1 MPCPTGNLSRDWGQV
16 DFALLT
22 ALPCPRLYPTIR
34 THVRDQQNPRHIFPG
49 NHAPQG
55 GRRRLPG
62 QLPPGKG
69 TAALITFIETRL
81 FTRKVGDYLSVEEY
95 RALQWELATRPDIG
109 DIIPASGGVRK
120 VRWAGKGRGKRGG
133 LRIIYYWRT
142 THGQILLLTLYAK
155 NETADITAEQLDL
168 ILREVNS

>member
-1 MPCPTGNLSRDWGQV
+1 
-16 DFALLT
+16 
-22 ALPCPRLYPTIR
+22 
-34 THVRDQQNPRHIFPG
+34 
-49 NHAPQG
+49 
-55 GRRRLPG
+55 
-62 QLPPGKG
+62 
-69 TAALITFIETRL
+69 LITFIETRL

-142 THGQILLLTLYAK
+142 TYGQILLLTLYAK
-155 NETADITAEQLDL
+155 NETADITAEQLEL

>member
-1 MPCPTGNLSRDWGQV
+1 M
-16 DFALLT
+16 
-22 ALPCPRLYPTIR
+22 
-34 THVRDQQNPRHIFPG
+34 
-49 NHAPQG
+49 
-55 GRRRLPG
+55 
-62 QLPPGKG
+62 
-69 TAALITFIETRL
+69 ITFIETRL